1 MCSTIF
7 IGFCS
12 DYIMNKFIRK
22 DVVYFMMHVL
32 LNTYIVSITYH
43 NFITFILNPFSN
55 LLIYDYYSVK
65 SACVIIGFH
74 IYHYLADDLDV
85 ETKIHRSYCFSDWG
99 CITYG
104 TYEFPLLLLI
114 LLCVDYLEG

>member
-1 MCSTIF
+1 MELILNLVLTSMCSIYLLDF
-7 IGFCS
+7 D

-65 SACVIIGFH
+65 SACVIKAFIF
-74 IYHYLADDLDV
+74 
-85 ETKIHRSYCFSDWG
+85 T
-99 CITYG
+99 ITSR
-104 TYEFPLLLLI
+104 
-114 LLCVDYLEG
+114 